1 MANLLNPAIELI
13 EESPE
18 VKSYIYQ
25 QIMEFEPY
33 VTPQTVVAV
42 IAKNPKK
49 LALQYEAEGRDVDL
63 QDLASHFRISIT
75 LKEGDAKITAE
86 GVDKDIF
93 AAIRLA
99 KEHLLEKLQAIHENV
114 ESQQERNMAIHHAL
128 QNNLIH

>member
-63 QDLASHFRISIT
+63 QDLASHFRISIS

-86 GVDKDIF
+86 GVDKNIF

-99 KEHLLEKLQAIHENV
+99 KEHLLEQLRAIHENV
-114 ESQQERNMAIHHAL
+114 ESQQERNMAIHQAL
-128 QNNLIH
+128 QNTMIH